1 MSDDARKTVI
11 LVLIVL
17 AFCAVGLI
25 IATIVDIAR
34 DKDTKPETI
43 KYEYT
48 CKECG
53 YHGIYEG
60 VGGYGACMKCGAKLS
75 DKQ

>member
-17 AFCAVGLI
+17 AFCVVGLI
-25 IATIVDIAR
+25 IATIVDATKG
-34 DKDTKPETI
+34 KDPKPETV

-60 VGGYGACMKCGAKLS
+60 VEGYGACMKCGSSLN
-75 DKQ
+75 

>member
-1 MSDDARKTVI
+1 MSDDAKKTVI

-17 AFCAVGLI
+17 AFCTVGLV
-25 IATIVDIAR
+25 IATIVDALKS
-34 DKDTKPETI
+34 KDTKPETA

-60 VGGYGACMKCGAKLS
+60 VEGYGACLKCGANLS
-75 DKQ
+75 DKY